1 MALPPLLL
9 LSFNLEIYEPSSGDR
24 RNDDGIRW
32 KEGLINRR
40 FGYAT
45 RIVSFPSRGMEERK
59 KERKIRIIKRFG
71 LPGRCTIAGDEKERE
86 LRGVGGENED
96 GRMVF
101 YGWLARMWEF
111 LSLWGVNQVSVLGG
125 SRLGFMEMD
134 GFNFFFSDYRYAMS
148 SLDREKI
155 LWAEATSFSTRS
167 RIPRNLLGI
176 FLTQL
181 LFFSTS
187 PRRGDRLWA
196 WYHCGIL

>member
-45 RIVSFPSRGMEERK
+45 RIVSLPSRGMEERK

-71 LPGRCTIAGDEKERE
+71 LPGRCTITGDERENFEKWEERE
-86 LRGVGGENED
+86 SED

-111 LSLWGVNQVSVLGG
+111 LSLWGVNQVSALGG